1 MIGVDGDEPFAG
13 KNGHDWREWFQIR
26 RVIRTFK
33 PDVVHFHTPVF
44 FMALYVRIV
53 RLFGLFDCSIVCSW
67 HLPAHRRMGWAY
79 RVFFWLLGKDCYY
92 LPVST
97 PTWEGLK
104 RWLPYAKGEVFFN
117 PVKIGRG
124 GRIGGLTDCRIDGLG
139 EGGLTDCRIVGLTDC
154 LGGREQSVNRS
165 IGQSVN
171 FIVGMVGRNA
181 AQKDWPAF
189 HKVEEKV
196 KEKVSGFQGLKVSG
210 EQGFKVGDED
220 RQYAL
225 AQKKV
230 AGWLTGVTRETFVA
244 ALEELVEEKVSTG
257 EYRFKRDMEK
267 GLAFEG
273 AKRFFDEFS
282 RKIIPLSD
290 GRCVYFA
297 PDARSRNRNGNDL
310 SRCWAEYAFHAVS
323 SSGKMIFG
331 KDYPERWFNKDK
343 MASIDRIVPI
353 LQSEVCKAILLDKQR
368 FKDAVAFLGETA
380 DGRKR
385 IQVVTRVDYEG
396 AGIHN
401 LAEVT
406 VLLMNARKNTPPL
419 KLLSEVV
426 ESVERHQGAGY
437 LPSTFADNI
446 PNPAIVDNPPW
457 PSQSNNQTILNQTI
471 SSVEFLNAGEK
482 KACDGREAIRKMD
495 LFMMTSKHEE
505 LPTVVLECFLEGT
518 PICGFLPG
526 GGTSD
531 ILQYSKGPVREA
543 FITER
548 NCEMLADVVM
558 DLLAHPEKRQA
569 MVEDGRQILEE
580 HFDAEKN
587 VRGQLMRIYIE
598 RSKD

>member
-1 MIGVDGDEPFAG
+1 MGGIVNHVKCLTDCLPPEVGRYVIGVDGDEPFAG

-273 AKRFFDEFS
+273 S
-282 RKIIPLSD
+282 
-290 GRCVYFA
+290 
-297 PDARSRNRNGNDL
+297 
-310 SRCWAEYAFHAVS
+310 
-323 SSGKMIFG
+323 
-331 KDYPERWFNKDK
+331 
-343 MASIDRIVPI
+343 
-353 LQSEVCKAILLDKQR
+353 
-368 FKDAVAFLGETA
+368 
-380 DGRKR
+380 KR

-437 LPSTFADNI
+437 LPSTFSDNI

-518 PICGFLPG
+518 PICGFLPE